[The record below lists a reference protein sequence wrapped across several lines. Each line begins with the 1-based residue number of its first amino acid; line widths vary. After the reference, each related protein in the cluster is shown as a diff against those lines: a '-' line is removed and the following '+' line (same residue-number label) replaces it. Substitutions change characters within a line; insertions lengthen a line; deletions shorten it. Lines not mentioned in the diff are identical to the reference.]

1 MGVGTGRLYGKRV
14 RSRTEQAGR
23 VPGHGRAADS
33 VGGDQSASGLT
44 AGAEAL

>member
-1 MGVGTGRLYGKRV
+1 MGNVLDRGPNR
-14 RSRTEQAGR
+14 QD